1 MMKGQDSDMAQS
13 KVVGI
18 RTADG
23 TAKAGKRPSRFSN
36 RKVDRAFYWMAVPA
50 ALIFTLFLYVPF
62 LQGVAYSFTN
72 SQGYGRFSWIGFKNY
87 GALFRDGRVGHAYL
101 FTLLIA
107 ILITLLVNFIALFI
121 SVALN
126 GKIAFKNGFRVIY
139 FIPYTLSVLV
149 IGYVFKYIFMTP
161 LPALGKAL
169 GISWLSQSLL
179 TSEHYAWIP
188 IVFLSVWQAVAY
200 STLIYLA
207 GLQTID
213 SEVYEAAS
221 IDGANEWQKFW
232 RITFPLDW
240 PILHH
245 QPCADS
251 EECLQHLRPGG
262 GSDRR
267 RARFQDRNSHL
278 PHLQGRPYRRRV
290 RLPDS
295 QRGHVLHRPGCDRI
309 HPAGHFQKRGEDL
322 RWHRQRLCNRRHR
335 HNQQKEGEG
344 GIGDPRDRTSR
355 GSTGG

>member
-18 RTADG
+18 RTADAA
-23 TAKAGKRPSRFSN
+23 AKAGKRPSRFSN

-72 SQGYGRFSWIGFKNY
+72 SQGYGRYSWIGFRNY

-169 GISWLSQSLL
+169 GIGWLSQSLL

-232 RITFPLDW
+232 RITFPLIGPFFTINLVLTLKNAFNTFDQVVA
-240 PILHH
+240 LT
-245 QPCADS
+245 A
-251 EECLQHLRPGG
+251 GG
-262 GSDRR
+262 
-267 RARFQDRNSHL
+267 
-278 PHLQGRPYRRRV
+278 
-290 RLPDS
+290 PDS
-295 QRGHVLHRPGCDRI
+295 KTETVTYLIYKGGLTGGEYAYQTANAVMFFIVLAVIAFIQLGISR
-309 HPAGHFQKRGEDL
+309 RGE
-322 RWHRQRLCNRRHR
+322 
-335 HNQQKEGEG
+335 K
-344 GIGDPRDRTSR
+344 I
-355 GSTGG
+355 

>member
-18 RTADG
+18 RTADAA
-23 TAKAGKRPSRFSN
+23 AKAGKRPSRFSN

-72 SQGYGRFSWIGFKNY
+72 SQGYGRFSWIGFRNY

-169 GISWLSQSLL
+169 GIGWLSQSLL

-232 RITFPLDW
+232 RVTFPLIGPFFTINLVLTLKNAFNTFDQVVA
-240 PILHH
+240 LT
-245 QPCADS
+245 A
-251 EECLQHLRPGG
+251 GG
-262 GSDRR
+262 
-267 RARFQDRNSHL
+267 
-278 PHLQGRPYRRRV
+278 
-290 RLPDS
+290 PDS
-295 QRGHVLHRPGCDRI
+295 KTETVTYLIYKGGLTGGEYAYQTANAVMFFIVLAVIAFIQLGISR
-309 HPAGHFQKRGEDL
+309 RGE
-322 RWHRQRLCNRRHR
+322 
-335 HNQQKEGEG
+335 K
-344 GIGDPRDRTSR
+344 I
-355 GSTGG
+355 

>member
-18 RTADG
+18 RTADAV
-23 TAKAGKRPSRFSN
+23 AKAGKRPSRFSN

-126 GKIAFKNGFRVIY
+126 GRIAFKNGFRVIY

-232 RITFPLDW
+232 RITFPLIGPFFTINLVLTLKNAFNTFDQVVA
-240 PILHH
+240 LT
-245 QPCADS
+245 A
-251 EECLQHLRPGG
+251 GG
-262 GSDRR
+262 
-267 RARFQDRNSHL
+267 
-278 PHLQGRPYRRRV
+278 
-290 RLPDS
+290 PDS
-295 QRGHVLHRPGCDRI
+295 KTETVTYLIYKGGLTGGEYAYQTANAVMFFIVLAVIAFIQLGISR
-309 HPAGHFQKRGEDL
+309 RGE
-322 RWHRQRLCNRRHR
+322 
-335 HNQQKEGEG
+335 K
-344 GIGDPRDRTSR
+344 I
-355 GSTGG
+355 

>member
-50 ALIFTLFLYVPF
+50 ALIFMFFLYVPF

-107 ILITLLVNFIALFI
+107 LLITLLVNFIALFI

-232 RITFPLDW
+232 RITFPLIGPFFTINLVLTLKNAFNTFDQVVA
-240 PILHH
+240 LT
-245 QPCADS
+245 A
-251 EECLQHLRPGG
+251 GG
-262 GSDRR
+262 
-267 RARFQDRNSHL
+267 
-278 PHLQGRPYRRRV
+278 
-290 RLPDS
+290 PDS
-295 QRGHVLHRPGCDRI
+295 KTETVTYLIYKGGLTGGEYAYQTANAVMFFIVLAVIAFIQLGISR
-309 HPAGHFQKRGEDL
+309 RGE
-322 RWHRQRLCNRRHR
+322 
-335 HNQQKEGEG
+335 K
-344 GIGDPRDRTSR
+344 I
-355 GSTGG
+355 

>member
-232 RITFPLDW
+232 RITFPLIGPFFTINLVLTLKNAFNTFDQVVA
-240 PILHH
+240 LT
-245 QPCADS
+245 A
-251 EECLQHLRPGG
+251 GG
-262 GSDRR
+262 
-267 RARFQDRNSHL
+267 
-278 PHLQGRPYRRRV
+278 
-290 RLPDS
+290 PDS
-295 QRGHVLHRPGCDRI
+295 KTETVTYLIYKGGLTGGEYAYQTANAVMFFIVLAVIAFIQLGISR
-309 HPAGHFQKRGEDL
+309 RGE
-322 RWHRQRLCNRRHR
+322 
-335 HNQQKEGEG
+335 K
-344 GIGDPRDRTSR
+344 I
-355 GSTGG
+355 